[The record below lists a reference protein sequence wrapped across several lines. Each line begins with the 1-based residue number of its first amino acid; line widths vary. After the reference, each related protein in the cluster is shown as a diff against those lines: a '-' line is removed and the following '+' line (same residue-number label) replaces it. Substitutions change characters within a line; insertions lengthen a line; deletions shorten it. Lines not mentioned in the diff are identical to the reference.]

1 MGNLYQPWLVLV
13 TSTHSVCLGSI
24 PHYWG
29 GGARYKKHKKKMKKL
44 PFSFLATL
52 VALATIGATIALL
65 AGCNQKTPEATP
77 TPASASTPAPADSN
91 TGPDPMKQSQDATPA
106 PNSNADENTMT
117 IFRVVSNDQGRH
129 LEPETITLSTD
140 ITDDEAKL
148 GAAIGMMTEG
158 KNAPLPEGT
167 KLRSLKIEGDTATVD
182 LSKEYKSNFKGGDE
196 LESIT
201 VQAITGTVGEFKGVK
216 QVQFLLEGEK
226 IDSLGGNIAFDIP
239 VPVPQELLKE
249 KESESKHAKN

>member
-1 MGNLYQPWLVLV
+1 
-13 TSTHSVCLGSI
+13 
-24 PHYWG
+24 
-29 GGARYKKHKKKMKKL
+29 MKKI

-52 VALATIGATIALL
+52 VALATIGATIALI
-65 AGCNQKTPEATP
+65 AGCNQKTPEVTP
-77 TPASASTPAPADSN
+77 TPASASTPAPAGN
-91 TGPDPMKQSQDATPA
+91 TGPDPMKPTQDATPA
-106 PNSNADENTMT
+106 PKSETENTMT
-117 IFRVVSNDQGRH
+117 IFRVASNDQGRH
-129 LEPETITLSTD
+129 LEPETITLSAD
-140 ITDDEAKL
+140 MTDDEAKL
-148 GAAIGMMTEG
+148 GAAIGMMTQG
-158 KNAPLPEGT
+158 KNAALPEGT

-249 KESESKHAKN
+249 KESEQKHAKN